1 MVSPFTSNPPAD
13 TSRFGRPR
21 TQTQRWLAQLLWCG
35 VDLIAIACA
44 ASLAAFLS
52 EPLSQPGRWL
62 AGTQL
67 ATIAEIALV
76 QLAVFQRRGLY
87 RTVLRYS
94 GIEVL
99 TTIFIGVAVAVIV
112 AVVTTYFLRLP
123 NTGSLGRT
131 FLVIYGLLAIPLSGS
146 ARLAARLLIE
156 RKVAGEGKPVL
167 IYGSGSLGEMVL
179 RELRNDPRHAVVG
192 FLDDDPTRAGALI
205 RGCKVLGGL
214 SDLVRLRDAL
224 KPALLVIAERKMP
237 QSRLRQVFQICLDN
251 QVQVKVVAGSAL
263 QNVAQ
268 VQLNDLALEDLL
280 RRPPRSYD
288 RSKVDQLLAGKTV
301 MITGAGGSLGSELC
315 RQIAAAGASELI
327 LIDHSEYNLYQID
340 DVLRAGFPN
349 LILKPVL
356 ATLADRDNLD
366 TIIATCMPQLVFH
379 AAAYKHVPMVEEN
392 AFLGMANN
400 LGGFSN
406 LLSVCIAHRIEQV
419 VMISTDKAVR
429 PTNVMGASKRACE
442 VLMQNIDPGTTRL
455 CAVRFGNV
463 LGSSGSVIPHFLAQI
478 RRGGP
483 VTVTHPDVSRYFM
496 LLPEAVELVLHAGAI
511 AKHGEIFILDMGE
524 PVRIV
529 NLARQLIFMTG
540 HVPDQ
545 DIRISFTG
553 LRPGEK
559 LTEELL
565 IDEAEQ
571 ATTVDGITIARAT
584 RREQAEVRE
593 AVEGLLAACRSRDLQ
608 RFIDITCR
616 LVPEWRPSAEFNNV
630 ANGQTDIFLARRS

>member
-1 MVSPFTSNPPAD
+1 MAASFLSYPPAD
-13 TSRFGRPR
+13 TSRYGRPR
-21 TQTQRWLAQLLWCG
+21 TQTERRLAQLLWCAL
-35 VDLIAIACA
+35 DLLAIATA
-44 ASLAAFLS
+44 AVLAAVLG
-52 EPLSQPGRWL
+52 EPDSHPARWL
-62 AGTQL
+62 ARTPLMTLG
-67 ATIAEIALV
+67 EIALV
-76 QLAVFQRRGLY
+76 QLLVFHRRGLY
-87 RTVLRYS
+87 RTVLRYT

-99 TTIFIGVAVAVIV
+99 TTIFIGVALAEIV
-112 AVVTTYFLRLP
+112 AVVTTYFLHLD
-123 NTGSLGRT
+123 NTGGLGRT
-131 FLVIYGLLAIPLSGS
+131 FLVLYGLLAIPFSGTS
-146 ARLAARLLIE
+146 RLAARMFIE
-156 RKVAGEGKPVL
+156 RKSAGAGKPVL

-179 RELRNDPRHAVVG
+179 RELRNDPRHSVVG
-192 FLDDDPTRAGALI
+192 FLDDDPTRTGAII

-214 SDLVRLRDAL
+214 SELTRLRDLL
-224 KPALLVIAERKMP
+224 KPSLVVIAERKME
-237 QSRLRQVFQICLDN
+237 QSRLRQVFQVCLDN
-251 QVQVKVVAGSAL
+251 QIQVKVIAGSAL
-263 QNVAQ
+263 QHVAQ
-268 VQLNDLALEDLL
+268 VQLNDLALEDLM
-280 RRPPRSYD
+280 RRPPRAYD

-301 MITGAGGSLGSELC
+301 LITGAGGSIGSELC
-315 RQIAAAGASELI
+315 RQIAGAGARELI
-327 LIDHSEYNLYQID
+327 LIDHSEFNLYQID
-340 DVLRAGFPN
+340 DALRASFPN
-349 LILKPVL
+349 LVVKPVL

-366 TIIATCMPQLVFH
+366 TIIATGMPQLVFH

-400 LGGFSN
+400 LGGFAN
-406 LLSVCIAHRIEQV
+406 LLSACIAHRIEQV

-429 PTNVMGASKRACE
+429 PTNIMGASKRACE
-442 VLMQNIDPGTTRL
+442 VLMQNIDAGSTRL

-463 LGSSGSVIPHFLAQI
+463 LGSSGSVIPHFLEQI

-496 LLPEAVELVLHAGAI
+496 LIPEAVELVLHAGSI

-565 IDEAEQ
+565 LNEAEQ

-584 RREQAEVRE
+584 RREHAEVRA
-593 AVEGLLAACRSRDLQ
+593 AVEELLEACRGRNLQ
-608 RFIDITCR
+608 RFIDITSR
-616 LVPEWRPSAEFNNV
+616 LVPEWIPSTEFNDV